1 MKKGSVQNTKNL
13 EKVFLYLTG
22 NNIWDKNIY
31 MVDGD

>member
-1 MKKGSVQNTKNL
+1 MQNTKNL

-22 NNIWDKNIY
+22 NNIWDENIY